1 MPSPRAAKR
10 LSSLAD
16 PSRRPAQDGFP
27 HGGGGFSWALLVL
40 LALALA
46 PLPRS
51 AAAET
56 LLIGSKRFTE
66 SYTLGEIVRQTVLR
80 AGEAAVH
87 RPGLGNT
94 AIVFEAIKSGAIDL
108 YPEYTGTLDREIL
121 GNSRPASLAEL
132 NLQLASH
139 GLAVGIPLG
148 FNNTYALAVREEVAE
163 RRGLKRISDLV
174 HHLDLRLGLSQ
185 EFLGRR
191 DGWPGLKEAYGLP
204 FSDPRGLDHGLAYA
218 ALAAGQVDVI
228 DVYTTDAKLTRYRLR
243 ILEDDR
249 KYFPSYEAV
258 LVYRADLP
266 NRFPKAWRA
275 LEALAGAIPASTM
288 VRLNAE
294 AELGGRSFAEVAA
307 GFVDR
312 RSALSPPPREQSLL
326 DVLAG
331 PDLGRLT
338 LEHVLLVFGSLVLSA
353 AIGIP
358 LGIAAQRA
366 PRVGAVMLGAVGVIQ
381 TIPALALLAFLI
393 AALQR
398 IGVVP
403 ALVALVLYGL
413 LPIVRNTH
421 AGLEEVPVGV
431 RQSALALGLSEA
443 QRLWLIELP
452 LAGRTVLAG
461 IKTSAVINVG
471 TATIA
476 AFIGAGGYGE
486 RIVAGLAL
494 NDPKR
499 LLAGAIPAAVFA
511 LLVQGLFDYLE
522 RRWYAWAPG
531 GHDKRHPS

>member
-1 MPSPRAAKR
+1 MALTP
-10 LSSLAD
+10 
-16 PSRRPAQDGFP
+16 
-27 HGGGGFSWALLVL
+27 FSQSVV
-40 LALALA
+40 
-46 PLPRS
+46 
-51 AAAET
+51 AET
-56 LLIGSKRFTE
+56 LIVGSKRFTE
-66 SYTLGEIVRQTVLR
+66 SYILGEIVRQTAVR
-80 AGEAAVH
+80 AGQAALH

-108 YPEYTGTLDREIL
+108 YPDYTGTLSREIL
-121 GNSRPASLAEL
+121 GSSTPLSLAEL
-132 NLQLASH
+132 NLQLAPY

-148 FNNTYALAVREEVAE
+148 FNNTYALAVREDVAE
-163 RRGLKRISDLV
+163 QRGLQRISDLV
-174 HHLDLRLGLSQ
+174 GHPDLRLGLSQ

-204 FSDPRGLDHGLAYA
+204 FSNPRGLDHGLAYA

-228 DVYTTDAKLTRYRLR
+228 DVYTTDAQLTRYRLR
-243 ILEDDR
+243 VLEDDR

-258 LVYRADLP
+258 LVYRTDVP
-266 NRFPKAWRA
+266 RRFPKAWQA
-275 LEALAGAIPASTM
+275 LEALAGTIPASTM

-294 AELGGRSFAEVAA
+294 AELAGRRFADVAA
-307 GFVDR
+307 GFLGDR
-312 RSALSPPPREQSLL
+312 GAAGSPPRERSLME
-326 DVLAG
+326 VLAG
-331 PDLGRLT
+331 PDLARLT
-338 LEHVLLVFGSLVLSA
+338 LEHVLLVFGSLVLST

-358 LGIAAQRA
+358 LGVAAQRA
-366 PRVGAVMLGAVGVIQ
+366 PRLGAAVLATVGVVQ

-398 IGVVP
+398 IGVMP

-421 AGLEEVPVGV
+421 AGLQEVPQGI
-431 RQSALALGLSEA
+431 RQSATALGLSPP
-443 QRLWLIELP
+443 QRLGLIELP
-452 LAGRTVLAG
+452 LAGRAILGG

-494 NDPKR
+494 NDQKM

-511 LLVQGLFDYLE
+511 LLVQGLFDLLE
-522 RRWYAWAPG
+522 RRWYAWAHSG
-531 GHDKRHPS
+531 SGASNRF

>member
-1 MPSPRAAKR
+1 MAERSPRWPDR
-10 LSSLAD
+10 
-16 PSRRPAQDGFP
+16 PSFRPARVGLCLRR
-27 HGGGGFSWALLVL
+27 GGLP
-40 LALALA
+40 LALVAVLAAALA
-46 PLPRS
+46 PPPRS
-51 AAAET
+51 ATAET
-56 LLIGSKRFTE
+56 LIVGSKRFTE
-66 SYTLGEIVRQTVLR
+66 SYILGEIVRQTVLR
-80 AGEAAVH
+80 VGEIAIH

-94 AIVFEAIKSGAIDL
+94 AIVFEAIKSGAIDI

-121 GNSRPASLAEL
+121 GNSHPSSLAKL
-132 NLQLASH
+132 NLQLAPY

-148 FNNTYALAVREEVAE
+148 FNNTYALAVREDVAE
-163 RRGLKRISDLV
+163 RRRLNRISDLV
-174 HHLDLRLGLSQ
+174 DHPDLRLGLSQ

-204 FSDPRGLDHGLAYA
+204 FSNPRGLDHGLAYA

-243 ILEDDR
+243 VLEDDR

-258 LVYRADLP
+258 LVYRTDAP
-266 NRFPKAWRA
+266 SRFPKAWRA
-275 LEALAGAIPASTM
+275 LEALAGTIPASTM
-288 VRLNAE
+288 MRLNAE
-294 AELGGRSFAEVAA
+294 AELGGKSFADVAA
-307 GFVDR
+307 GFLGG
-312 RSALSPPPREQSLL
+312 RSAAGSPPREQSLL
-326 DVLAG
+326 EVLTG
-331 PDLGRLT
+331 PDLARLT

-421 AGLEEVPVGV
+421 AGLQEVPLGV
-431 RQSALALGLSEA
+431 RQSAVALGLSAA
-443 QRLWLIELP
+443 QRLGLIELP
-452 LAGRTVLAG
+452 LAGRAILAG

-494 NDPKR
+494 NDQKM

-511 LLVQGLFDYLE
+511 LLVQGLFDLLE

-531 GHDKRHPS
+531 GRGESNRS